1 MSDTEATLEPFTR
14 PADEITIVPEDFKFG
29 YLGHSDSEDAISIHV
44 TDERVGSVAL
54 VMNAASANH
63 VAQHLAAMVA
73 GIGQLRDE
81 HDRQIGRGDN

>member
-1 MSDTEATLEPFTR
+1 MTEATMEPFTR
-14 PADEITIVPEDFKFG
+14 PDDEITIIPKDFKFG

-54 VMNAASANH
+54 VMNAASAHH

-73 GIGQLRDE
+73 GIDQLREE
-81 HDRQIGRGDN
+81 HDRRIGKGDN